1 MANNL
6 LSINDLSKKEILELI
21 EFANKFFNDEGSFRR
36 ESLFPDKTIANVF
49 CEPSTRT
56 KSSFAIAAKNL
67 GCSVIDF
74 NIENSSVQ
82 KGESIYETIDALN
95 LMGVDLCVLRHPE
108 SIIRELAET
117 LPEMVFVNAGEG
129 SISHPTQALLDALAI
144 RRRLGRGLEGLIVA
158 ICGDIAHSRVARS
171 NIHLLSIM
179 GARVRAVAPPTLI
192 PEGLERLGVVVHH
205 NMSSGLK
212 DADII
217 MMLRLQ
223 TERMKGSYV
232 PSIREYYELY
242 GLNSKKLKMAKPHAL
257 IMHPGPMNRGVE
269 IDSELADDIDR
280 SLIREQVEMGVA
292 VRMASLQALVDN
304 QTVPWAKN
312 QS

>member
-6 LSINDLSKKEILELI
+6 ISINDLSKKEILELI
-21 EFANKFFNDEGSFRR
+21 EFANNFFNDECSFRR

-129 SISHPTQALLDALAI
+129 SISHPTQALLDLKTI
-144 RRRLGRGLEGLIVA
+144 IDHKDKLDDLNIV
-158 ICGDIAHSRVARS
+158 IIGDLDHSRVTSSFVEGIS
-171 NIHLLSIM
+171 NFDIGSLTFCGHPEMCTKYRDPKM
-179 GARVRAVAPPTLI
+179 GRYEADMATALQ
-192 PEGLERLGVVVHH
+192 
-205 NMSSGLK
+205 
-212 DADII
+212 DADVV
-217 MMLRLQ
+217 MTLRIQ
-223 TERMKGSYV
+223 YERFEKELNLDLETYKSEYQLSSEKLENAKGDA
-232 PSIREYYELY
+232 I
-242 GLNSKKLKMAKPHAL
+242 
-257 IMHPGPMNRGVE
+257 IMHPGPVNYIE
-269 IDSELADDIDR
+269 ITEAVYDSEN
-280 SLIREQVEMGVA
+280 SVIRQQIANGVA
-292 VRMASLQALVDN
+292 IRMAVLSRFLG
-304 QTVPWAKN
+304 
-312 QS
+312 S

>member
-21 EFANKFFNDEGSFRR
+21 EFANNFFNDEGSFRR

-117 LPEMVFVNAGEG
+117 LPDMVFINAGEG
-129 SISHPTQALLDALAI
+129 SISHPTQALLDLKTI
-144 RRRLGRGLEGLIVA
+144 IDHKDKLNDLNIV
-158 ICGDIAHSRVARS
+158 IIGDLDHSRVTSSFVEGIS
-171 NIHLLSIM
+171 NFDIGSLTFCGH
-179 GARVRAVAPPTLI
+179 
-192 PEGLERLGVVVHH
+192 PEMCTKYRDPKIGRYEADMATALQ
-205 NMSSGLK
+205 
-212 DADII
+212 DADVV
-217 MMLRLQ
+217 MTLRIQ
-223 TERMKGSYV
+223 YERFEKELNLDLETYKSEYQLSSEKLENAKGDA
-232 PSIREYYELY
+232 I
-242 GLNSKKLKMAKPHAL
+242 
-257 IMHPGPMNRGVE
+257 IMHPGPVNYIE
-269 IDSELADDIDR
+269 ITEAVYDSEN
-280 SLIREQVEMGVA
+280 SVIRQQIANGVA
-292 VRMASLQALVDN
+292 IRMAVLSRFLG
-304 QTVPWAKN
+304 
-312 QS
+312 S